1 MADGDAEAMV
11 CDALEGGT
19 PAADGVPPAWLA
31 VHGDYTK
38 LATAASQLYTAVVAG
53 EAAPDDHADAMA
65 NMVDTLE
72 TAWLAL
78 PRGMD
83 EATVVQYTK
92 FLFGMHDRDMGRVL
106 PGEVEA
112 VFNHHMRTFIH
123 VCSLVVL
130 LDGES
135 ELKRH
140 VNDEFRRVIRVLTE
154 AKTQLMT
161 ALYLRQVLTSNTI
174 TMCPVDETLNSHTF
188 FIEHA
193 AELEGIHKLLVF
205 ILHELERAQLRR
217 FGDKC
222 YKQKHIQDAEG
233 VWRAT
238 KYWHEECAIEQFV
251 ARKCDKEHNYEMWSI
266 VLGRGDVTKRIRDR
280 LMDGVEREFPELQV
294 DRHLFAFRN
303 GLFHAELQRFYAY
316 ADADAIAADIDE
328 NAAAINYFDLNCYD
342 GIDDVIDPAC
352 IPTPALDSVFLFQLK
367 YTFLEA
373 VRRAEADLAAAC
385 TEEARDAA
393 AARLE
398 HAREEQAVDRH
409 LIIWWVYALLGRMFF
424 ELNVHDTWQ
433 ICTFIKGYAGTGK
446 STLGNLLTAV
456 FPQQHIANIASNIEE
471 QFGLQDKWDKLLWLC
486 LEVKDNFR
494 LPLSQL
500 QSMISGEPI
509 TVAIKNKDP
518 KTVVWK
524 SPGMMFGNEIPPWK
538 DRAGALLRRFVMV
551 LFEVPVG
558 EEEKNMNLLAE
569 LQAELGCIIPKV
581 TRIYLSAARLHR
593 SVDIWSV
600 LPPWFKEC
608 RDNFAL
614 SVDIVSRFFKDSL
627 AVAADSACYAP
638 FEFVQDEFRRWV
650 ERNVPAQSKLEFN
663 ADTCDAFF
671 KKNGITVAVEPYLW
685 NGAVQQRKYLL
696 RVRWVDEPHYLS
708 QCLAAQP
715 SHQPPQ
721 QH

>member
-1 MADGDAEAMV
+1 MADSDVDAMV
-11 CDALEGGT
+11 CDALDDA
-19 PAADGVPPAWLA
+19 PAAESLPRAWHA
-31 VHGDYTK
+31 VHEEYTK
-38 LATAASQLYTAVVAG
+38 LSTAASQLYGAVVSG
-53 EAAPDDHADAMA
+53 DAAPNEHVESMA

-72 TAWLAL
+72 TTWLAL

-83 EATVVQYTK
+83 EAAVLRYTK
-92 FLFGMHDRDMGRVL
+92 FLFGMHDRDMARVL
-106 PGEVEA
+106 PHEVET

-130 LDGES
+130 LDGEE

-140 VNDEFRRVIRVLTE
+140 VNDEFRRVIRVMTE
-154 AKTQLMT
+154 AKTQLVT
-161 ALYLRQVLTSNTI
+161 AAYVRQVLTSNTI

-205 ILHELERAQLRR
+205 VLHELERAQLRR

-222 YKQKHIQDAEG
+222 YKQKYIQDERG

-238 KYWHEECAIEQFV
+238 KYWREECTIEQFV

-280 LMDGVEREFPELQV
+280 LMDGVEREFPELQI
-294 DRHLFAFRN
+294 DRCLFAFRN
-303 GLFHAELQRFYAY
+303 GLFHSEHQRFYPY
-316 ADADAIAADIDE
+316 ADTDAIAADIDE
-328 NAAAINYFDLNCYD
+328 NAVAINFFDINCYD
-342 GIDDVIDPAC
+342 DIDDVMDPRC

-367 YTFLEA
+367 YTFLDG
-373 VRRAEADLAAAC
+373 VRKAEAAAAAAH
-385 TEEARDAA
+385 TEEERAAA
-393 AARLE
+393 AARVD
-398 HAREEQAVDRH
+398 HARAHQAAARAEV
-409 LIIWWVYALLGRMFF
+409 IWWVYVLLGRMFF

-446 STLGNLLTAV
+446 STLGSLLTAI

-500 QSMISGEPI
+500 QSMISGEFV

-518 KTVVWK
+518 KTVIWK

-558 EEEKNMNLLAE
+558 EDEKNMNLLAE

-581 TRIYLSAARLHR
+581 TRIYLTAARMYRH
-593 SVDIWSV
+593 VDIWSV
-600 LPPWFKEC
+600 LPQWFKEC

-627 AVAADSACYAP
+627 AVAADPECYAP

-671 KKNGITVAVEPYLW
+671 KKNGISVAVESYVW

-696 RVRWVDEPHYLS
+696 RVRWVDEPHYLT
-708 QCLAAQP
+708 QCLAAQAAP
-715 SHQPPQ
+715 HAADQ
-721 QH
+721 Q